1 MANEILINRRLQKM
15 ANQLF
20 HIVITTHSTLCE
32 GYLKATKLI
41 LMNDATGISAVPFKE
56 NTSPDDFEESMKEII
71 SQHHLQPLIILTD
84 LIGGTPNNVSIK
96 QLNNNR
102 IQIIAGINLPLLL
115 ELLMA
120 QSAGKSIEEIDFKE
134 LLNNSQKSMV
144 HINSL
149 LKDADCKIKL
159 DN

>member
-84 LIGGTPNNVSIK
+84 LIGGTPHNVSIK

-149 LKDADCKIKL
+149 LKDVS
-159 DN
+159 

>member
-1 MANEILINRRLQKM
+1 M

-41 LMNDATGISAVPFKE
+41 LMNVATGISAVPFKE

-149 LKDADCKIKL
+149 LKDVS
-159 DN
+159 

>member
-1 MANEILINRRLQKM
+1 M

-56 NTSPDDFEESMKEII
+56 NTSPDDFEESMKEKI

-149 LKDADCKIKL
+149 LKDVS
-159 DN
+159 

>member
-1 MANEILINRRLQKM
+1 M

-32 GYLKATKLI
+32 GYLKATKFI

-149 LKDADCKIKL
+149 LKDVS
-159 DN
+159 

>member
-1 MANEILINRRLQKM
+1 M

-41 LMNDATGISAVPFKE
+41 LMNDSTGISAVPFKE

-149 LKDADCKIKL
+149 LKDVS
-159 DN
+159 

>member
-32 GYLKATKLI
+32 VYLKATKLI
-41 LMNDATGISAVPFKE
+41 LMNDATGISAAPFKE

-84 LIGGTPNNVSIK
+84 LIRGTHNNVSIK
-96 QLNNNR
+96 QVNNNR

-149 LKDADCKIKL
+149 LKDVS
-159 DN
+159 

>member
-1 MANEILINRRLQKM
+1 M

-20 HIVITTHSTLCE
+20 HIVTTTHSTLCE

-149 LKDADCKIKL
+149 LKDVS
-159 DN
+159 

>member
-1 MANEILINRRLQKM
+1 M

-56 NTSPDDFEESMKEII
+56 NTSPDDFEESMKKII

-149 LKDADCKIKL
+149 LKDVS
-159 DN
+159 

>member
-1 MANEILINRRLQKM
+1 M

-71 SQHHLQPLIILTD
+71 NQHHLQPLIILTD

-149 LKDADCKIKL
+149 LKDVS
-159 DN
+159 

>member
-144 HINSL
+144 HINSF
-149 LKDADCKIKL
+149 LKDVS
-159 DN
+159 

>member
-71 SQHHLQPLIILTD
+71 NQHHLQPLIILTD

-149 LKDADCKIKL
+149 LKDVS
-159 DN
+159 

>member
-1 MANEILINRRLQKM
+1 M

-41 LMNDATGISAVPFKE
+41 LMNESTGISAVPFKE
-56 NTSPDDFEESMKEII
+56 NTSTDDFEESMKEII
-71 SQHHLQPLIILTD
+71 SQHLLQPLFILTD

-149 LKDADCKIKL
+149 LKDVS
-159 DN
+159 

>member
-1 MANEILINRRLQKM
+1 
-15 ANQLF
+15 
-20 HIVITTHSTLCE
+20 
-32 GYLKATKLI
+32 
-41 LMNDATGISAVPFKE
+41 
-56 NTSPDDFEESMKEII
+56 MKEII

-134 LLNNSQKSMV
+134 LLNNSQKV
-144 HINSL
+144 WFIL
-149 LKDADCKIKL
+149 IRFKRCQLRWQFLFYKF
-159 DN
+159 

>member
-1 MANEILINRRLQKM
+1 M

-32 GYLKATKLI
+32 GYWKATKLI

-149 LKDADCKIKL
+149 LKDVS
-159 DN
+159 

>member
-1 MANEILINRRLQKM
+1 M

-84 LIGGTPNNVSIK
+84 LIGGTPNNC
-96 QLNNNR
+96 
-102 IQIIAGINLPLLL
+102 LLYTSPSPRDPKTSR
-115 ELLMA
+115 MPS
-120 QSAGKSIEEIDFKE
+120 SA
-134 LLNNSQKSMV
+134 
-144 HINSL
+144 
-149 LKDADCKIKL
+149 
-159 DN
+159 

>member
-1 MANEILINRRLQKM
+1 M

-71 SQHHLQPLIILTD
+71 NQHHLQPLIILTD

-134 LLNNSQKSMV
+134 LLNSSQKSMV

-149 LKDADCKIKL
+149 LKDVS
-159 DN
+159 

>member
-1 MANEILINRRLQKM
+1 M

-102 IQIIAGINLPLLL
+102 IQIIAGINLL

-149 LKDADCKIKL
+149 LKDVS
-159 DN
+159 

>member
-1 MANEILINRRLQKM
+1 M

-32 GYLKATKLI
+32 GYLKATNLI

-149 LKDADCKIKL
+149 LKDVS
-159 DN
+159 

>member
-120 QSAGKSIEEIDFKE
+120 QSAGKSIEEIDFKK

-149 LKDADCKIKL
+149 LKDVS
-159 DN
+159 

>member
-1 MANEILINRRLQKM
+1 M

-71 SQHHLQPLIILTD
+71 SQHHLQPLIILTG

-149 LKDADCKIKL
+149 LKDVS
-159 DN
+159 

>member
-1 MANEILINRRLQKM
+1 M

-134 LLNNSQKSMV
+134 LLKNSQKSMV

-149 LKDADCKIKL
+149 LKDVS
-159 DN
+159 

>member
-1 MANEILINRRLQKM
+1 
-15 ANQLF
+15 
-20 HIVITTHSTLCE
+20 
-32 GYLKATKLI
+32 
-41 LMNDATGISAVPFKE
+41 
-56 NTSPDDFEESMKEII
+56 MKEII

-149 LKDADCKIKL
+149 LKDVS
-159 DN
+159 

>member
-1 MANEILINRRLQKM
+1 M

-32 GYLKATKLI
+32 GYLKAAKLI

-71 SQHHLQPLIILTD
+71 NQHHLQPLIILTD

-149 LKDADCKIKL
+149 LKDVS
-159 DN
+159 

>member
-71 SQHHLQPLIILTD
+71 NQHHLQPLIILTD

-134 LLNNSQKSMV
+134 LLNSSQKSMV

-149 LKDADCKIKL
+149 LKDVS
-159 DN
+159 

>member
-1 MANEILINRRLQKM
+1 M

-96 QLNNNR
+96 TVEQ
-102 IQIIAGINLPLLL
+102 Q
-115 ELLMA
+115 
-120 QSAGKSIEEIDFKE
+120 
-134 LLNNSQKSMV
+134 
-144 HINSL
+144 
-149 LKDADCKIKL
+149 
-159 DN
+159 

>member
-1 MANEILINRRLQKM
+1 M

-41 LMNDATGISAVPFKE
+41 LTNDATGISAVPFKE

-149 LKDADCKIKL
+149 LKDVS
-159 DN
+159 

>member
-1 MANEILINRRLQKM
+1 M

-71 SQHHLQPLIILTD
+71 GQHHLQPLIILTD

-149 LKDADCKIKL
+149 LKDVS
-159 DN
+159 

>member
-1 MANEILINRRLQKM
+1 M

-71 SQHHLQPLIILTD
+71 SQHHLQPLIILTAIVTD
-84 LIGGTPNNVSIK
+84 LTYNVSIK

-149 LKDADCKIKL
+149 LKDVS
-159 DN
+159 

>member
-1 MANEILINRRLQKM
+1 M

-32 GYLKATKLI
+32 GYLKATKLF

-149 LKDADCKIKL
+149 LKDVS
-159 DN
+159 